1 MEEDI
6 KMSFFKRVL
15 ISIKDF
21 DKYKIFVIEKL
32 GKSIKYAFILALI
45 LMIFIAASFTV
56 KYGSII
62 DNTLNYIKQDL
73 PDFTYENGNLN
84 FNIDEPLV
92 LENGESQKNISYK
105 VIIDT
110 KEVSQEK
117 IDEYKQKIGLY
128 NYGIVI
134 LKDKLI
140 INSSLVSQTIEQNY
154 KELGEKYGI
163 VESFNKQ
170 NMIDYINSY
179 NIVSIYVQIFILL
192 YIYLFASYFITMLLD
207 AILLAILGIITSRI
221 ARVQIKFS
229 GLYSIGLHAL
239 TLPIILNVIYIIV
252 NTFTGFY
259 IKYFDIMYTT
269 VSYIYIV
276 AAILSMKSDLIKQQ
290 IEIGKINNSHDVNA
304 NTDGKSTNSE
314 NRSNEDGNLN
324 DPNNDNKDSN
334 KNKEN
339 NKQDKDQTDR
349 NESDTNSQDD
359 SGVVGADIINS
370 EERM

>member
-6 KMSFFKRVL
+6 KISFFKRIL

-21 DKYKIFVIEKL
+21 DKYKIFITEKL
-32 GKSIKYAFILALI
+32 GKSIKYAFILSLI
-45 LMIFIAASFTV
+45 LMIFITASFTI
-56 KYGSII
+56 KYGALI

-84 FNIDEPLV
+84 FNIDEPRV
-92 LENGESQKNISYK
+92 LENGESSKNISYK

-110 KEVSQEK
+110 KEISQEQ
-117 IDEYKQKIGLY
+117 IDEYKEKIKLY
-128 NYGIVI
+128 NYGILF
-134 LKDKLI
+134 LKDKVI

-170 NMIDYINSY
+170 NMVDYINSY
-179 NIVSIYVQIFILL
+179 NIASIYIQIFIFL
-192 YIYLFASYFITMLLD
+192 YIYLFASYFLTMLLD
-207 AILLAILGIITSRI
+207 AFLLAILGIITARI

-229 GLYSIGLHAL
+229 GSYAIGLHAL

-290 IEIGKINNSHDVNA
+290 IEIGKINN
-304 NTDGKSTNSE
+304 
-314 NRSNEDGNLN
+314 NED
-324 DPNNDNKDSN
+324 D
-334 KNKEN
+334 KNKEKDNVGVDLLGDPKDEKNDAGIDN
-339 NKQDKDQTDR
+339 N
-349 NESDTNSQDD
+349 DD
-359 SGVVGADIINS
+359 SNNVGVGAHGDPKNDEKNDVDGKTPS
-370 EERM
+370 DPLGEN